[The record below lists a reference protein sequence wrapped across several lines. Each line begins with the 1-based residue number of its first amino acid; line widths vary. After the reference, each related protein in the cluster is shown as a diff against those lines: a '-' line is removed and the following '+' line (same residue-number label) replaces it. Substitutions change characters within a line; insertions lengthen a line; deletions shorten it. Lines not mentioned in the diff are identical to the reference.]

1 MTECTNSNHGY
12 FVANG
17 VLCTCVAPDED
28 GAAVAYLQDYESD
41 VRRSDPDYSINH
53 ERGSVHMVD
62 LFCAAIVGAVL
73 AACLLVTARTPDPA
87 SIHLSTVTTPTTIAI
102 PQATPDVPHGEIA
115 PPAAVTVAPRPPKA
129 SEATTEATTAP
140 ETVEAAPPVVQ
151 LSCEV
156 LSDGIDGA
164 ATPGNAGWY
173 RMSVDNVTA
182 DANPTYVRNCTPA
195 ETN

>member
-1 MTECTNSNHGY
+1 MP
-12 FVANG
+12 
-17 VLCTCVAPDED
+17 APE
-28 GAAVAYLQDYESD
+28 
-41 VRRSDPDYSINH
+41 RS
-53 ERGSVHMVD
+53 SVHLVD
-62 LFCAAIVGAVL
+62 LFCAVIVTAVL

-87 SIHLSTVTTPTTIAI
+87 SIHLSTATTPTTIAI
-102 PQATPDVPHGEIA
+102 PQATPDVPHGEII

-129 SEATTEATTAP
+129 PETTTEATTAP
-140 ETVEAAPPVVQ
+140 ETVEVDHPTVQ

-182 DANPTYVRNCTPA
+182 DANPTHVRNCTPA
-195 ETN
+195 AVATDSQ